1 MTVVLTKRDA
11 GSLSLGLH
19 AIGITRVLMVQ
30 CFTLSQ
36 CRERGSELPVHLFS
50 HSTPEG
56 ADDDARE
63 C

>member
-1 MTVVLTKRDA
+1 MILTKRDA
-11 GSLSLGLH
+11 GSRSLGLH
-19 AIGITRVLMVQ
+19 AIGTTRVLIFQ

-50 HSTPEG
+50 DSTPEG